1 MALTAV
7 LEVGDNDIK
16 RYSKRYLVSD
26 CRFVFTL
33 DYNDFR
39 PSSVPRC
46 EKVEVAVVAPG
57 KESPVLYEWHDSRGV
72 YSGRIVLSRASNS
85 RPEEV
90 DDHILYFENAQCFS
104 LREDY
109 DIDNNRRRTLVLGID
124 AESFNIDGEIFK
136 HL

>member
-7 LEVGDNDIK
+7 LEFGDNNIK
-16 RYSKRYLVSD
+16 RYSKRYLVAD
-26 CRFVFTL
+26 CRFVFAL

-39 PSSVPRC
+39 PSDAPRC
-46 EKVEVAVVAPG
+46 EKVEVTVVAPG
-57 KESPVLYEWHDSRGV
+57 KESPTLYEWHDSRGV
-72 YSGRIVLSRASNS
+72 NSGRIVLSRGTNS
-85 RPEEV
+85 RPEES

-104 LREDY
+104 LREEY
-109 DIDNNRRRTLVLGID
+109 DIDNNRRRMLVLGID